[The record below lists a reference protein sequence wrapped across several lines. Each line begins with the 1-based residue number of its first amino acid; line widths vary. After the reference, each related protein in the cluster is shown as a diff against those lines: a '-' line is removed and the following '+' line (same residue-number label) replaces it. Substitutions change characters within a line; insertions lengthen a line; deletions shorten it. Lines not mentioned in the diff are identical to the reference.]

1 MAGFFFISEN
11 ITKPPEFN
19 ILSLMR
25 FADRI
30 PPNGI
35 SLLLLDMFKRL
46 NLTIPKWPS
55 LKL

>member
-35 SLLLLDMFKRL
+35 SLLLLDMFKD
-46 NLTIPKWPS
+46 
-55 LKL
+55 